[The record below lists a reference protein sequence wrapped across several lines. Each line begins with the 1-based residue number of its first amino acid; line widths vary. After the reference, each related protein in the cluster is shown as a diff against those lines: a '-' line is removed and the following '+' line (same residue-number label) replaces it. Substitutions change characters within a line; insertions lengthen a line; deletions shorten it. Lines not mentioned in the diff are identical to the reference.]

1 MSVIA
6 NTTTISNF
14 ASIEK
19 LDILQKLYNTMNI
32 SVEVYG

>member
-14 ASIEK
+14 AENSGELCKSLIFN
-19 LDILQKLYNTMNI
+19 LSLST
-32 SVEVYG
+32 